1 MGDTGQSHSSMAKV
15 FVLLAWA
22 CLASAAPQFPFSEIS
37 GSPVSS
43 VTTTRLT
50 PGEWRTVSSTPVLS
64 SPVSTRIIASPSP
77 VTTSRIIS
85 SPFDTSVSGFQA
97 DNSGLV
103 SSVLSKLDIQGAVA
117 NALRGGAA
125 VRGTVTTV
133 SRPAVSVKFSSQN
146 NEGFSN
152 SASAGNTNTIVN
164 NVMSALSP
172 VINRAVANALSSSTT
187 SSTSSSFDNNVNSF
201 SSTGSSF
208 SSSSVSSNEESRL
221 VQQIIT
227 MLTPSIS
234 KSVAEAL
241 AGQTVSQQTFTSNY
255 FSSTQSIDRESIAM
269 KVLDALEPTI
279 AAQVSSAIESMR
291 ATQIAQ
297 LRKQVTVSQ
306 SQTESLVNQIV
317 VTLTPTIRSAVHS
330 ALKTQAEQKIS
341 ALAAQTTQIDQAS
354 LVRQILNIL
363 RPQVISAV
371 NDVISAQEAAE
382 RQAAALREQQRQAA
396 LREQQRLEAER
407 QAALL
412 AAQQQQTASGDLSS
426 LFGSGHEVVHEV
438 PGQTKVEYHI
448 GVGQPAQIGFT
459 PTKLQRPT
467 FG

>member
-1 MGDTGQSHSSMAKV
+1 MGVTVKSSADTGQSHSSMAKV
-15 FVLLAWA
+15 YVLLAWA

-97 DNSGLV
+97 DNSGPV

-146 NEGFSN
+146 NEGFTN
-152 SASAGNTNTIVN
+152 SASAVNTNTIVN

-208 SSSSVSSNEESRL
+208 SVSSNEESRL

-255 FSSTQSIDRESIAM
+255 VSSTQSIDRESIAM

-279 AAQVSSAIESMR
+279 AAQVSSAIEPMR
-291 ATQIAQ
+291 ATQ
-297 LRKQVTVSQ
+297 
-306 SQTESLVNQIV
+306 
-317 VTLTPTIRSAVHS
+317 
-330 ALKTQAEQKIS
+330 
-341 ALAAQTTQIDQAS
+341 
-354 LVRQILNIL
+354 
-363 RPQVISAV
+363 
-371 NDVISAQEAAE
+371 
-382 RQAAALREQQRQAA
+382 
-396 LREQQRLEAER
+396 
-407 QAALL
+407 
-412 AAQQQQTASGDLSS
+412 
-426 LFGSGHEVVHEV
+426 
-438 PGQTKVEYHI
+438 
-448 GVGQPAQIGFT
+448 
-459 PTKLQRPT
+459 
-467 FG
+467 

>member
-1 MGDTGQSHSSMAKV
+1 MGVTGKSSADTGQSHSSMAKV
-15 FVLLAWA
+15 YVLLAWA

-208 SSSSVSSNEESRL
+208 TSSAVQTAISSSNTVQSRQVQRVAVPTSGSATALFAGDNSVRI
-221 VQQIIT
+221 Q
-227 MLTPSIS
+227 TP
-234 KSVAEAL
+234 E
-241 AGQTVSQQTFTSNY
+241 FN
-255 FSSTQSIDRESIAM
+255 
-269 KVLDALEPTI
+269 
-279 AAQVSSAIESMR
+279 IE
-291 ATQIAQ
+291 
-297 LRKQVTVSQ
+297 
-306 SQTESLVNQIV
+306 
-317 VTLTPTIRSAVHS
+317 
-330 ALKTQAEQKIS
+330 
-341 ALAAQTTQIDQAS
+341 
-354 LVRQILNIL
+354 
-363 RPQVISAV
+363 
-371 NDVISAQEAAE
+371 
-382 RQAAALREQQRQAA
+382 
-396 LREQQRLEAER
+396 
-407 QAALL
+407 
-412 AAQQQQTASGDLSS
+412 
-426 LFGSGHEVVHEV
+426 
-438 PGQTKVEYHI
+438 Y
-448 GVGQPAQIGFT
+448 
-459 PTKLQRPT
+459 
-467 FG
+467 

>member
-1 MGDTGQSHSSMAKV
+1 MGTVKSSADTGQSHSSMAKV
-15 FVLLAWA
+15 YVLLAWA
-22 CLASAAPQFPFSEIS
+22 CFASAAPQFPFSEIS

-255 FSSTQSIDRESIAM
+255 VSSTQSIDRESIAM

-279 AAQVSSAIESMR
+279 AVQVSSAIESMR

-306 SQTESLVNQIV
+306 SQTESLV
-317 VTLTPTIRSAVHS
+317 
-330 ALKTQAEQKIS
+330 
-341 ALAAQTTQIDQAS
+341 
-354 LVRQILNIL
+354 RQILNIL

-371 NDVISAQEAAE
+371 NDAISAQEAAE

-396 LREQQRLEAER
+396 LREQQRQAALREQQR
-407 QAALL
+407 QAA
-412 AAQQQQTASGDLSS
+412 
-426 LFGSGHEVVHEV
+426 
-438 PGQTKVEYHI
+438 
-448 GVGQPAQIGFT
+448 
-459 PTKLQRPT
+459 
-467 FG
+467 